1 MTETRSRFQP
11 FLAMLS
17 FLTRTFFKNKSV
29 YISYVI
35 CTIVVLISCL
45 LPGWLNLEETMTRF
59 LLTLPIITIF
69 LSIWIQSAAQ
79 TVFIFIDTQNEGLEI
94 LLLSKPI
101 KRYHVFWSRTLFLFA
116 FGLVIS
122 LLNLIFL
129 YIGLIQIQ
137 SILTEKEIL
146 NIIGGAFGG
155 QILLFLIVFSLTLL
169 ISMLISGKA
178 GRVLPN
184 LIFSFSYVLTSIIP
198 TFSALDTKNINPLE
212 KINMNFVNYL
222 NAPDNL
228 NNFKN
233 ELNEIVNPL
242 FNSIINEIKY
252 VDYKNLIE
260 AQDNYNQVETPYI
273 FSVGNSNTLVF
284 NNMYLY
290 TIEPQY
296 NDKNELINGAEL
308 KDHLIP
314 ININKDVND
323 LISDENREK
332 FAKTIFDSLYESLK
346 GKTIKGNSALIIF
359 NYINPLSAL
368 TSMTGFNLSFGMS
381 TFINQITLD
390 EYSYYNEIGVIKNS
404 SEHFNKDP
412 NSGVYYTNFN
422 TIKMNPAWALGTM
435 WSILAIL
442 LIGLSYYTY
451 ERRDFK

>member
-35 CTIVVLISCL
+35 CTIIVLISCL
-45 LPGWLNLEETMTRF
+45 LPGLLNLEETMTRF

-146 NIIGGAFGG
+146 NVIGGAFGG

-198 TFSALDTKNINPLE
+198 SFSALDTKNINPLE

-222 NAPDNL
+222 NASENNL
-228 NNFKN
+228 NNFKK
-233 ELNEIVNPL
+233 ELNESVNPQ
-242 FNSIINEIKY
+242 FNSVIDNIKY
-252 VDYKNLIE
+252 VDYKNLTK
-260 AQDNYNQVETPYI
+260 AKDNYNQVEAPYI
-273 FSVGNSNTLVF
+273 FSVVNSNTLVF
-284 NNMYLY
+284 DHIYLY
-290 TIEPQY
+290 TIKPQY
-296 NDKNELINGAEL
+296 DDKNELINGDEL
-308 KDHLIP
+308 EKHLIT
-314 ININKDVND
+314 INKDDNGD
-323 LISDENREK
+323 LINDEKKEK
-332 FAKTIFDSLYESLK
+332 FAKTIFSSLYESLE
-346 GKTIKGNSALIIF
+346 GKKIKGN
-359 NYINPLSAL
+359 
-368 TSMTGFNLSFGMS
+368 
-381 TFINQITLD
+381 
-390 EYSYYNEIGVIKNS
+390 KNK
-404 SEHFNKDP
+404 F
-412 NSGVYYTNFN
+412 
-422 TIKMNPAWALGTM
+422 PA
-435 WSILAIL
+435 
-442 LIGLSYYTY
+442 
-451 ERRDFK
+451 

>member
-45 LPGWLNLEETMTRF
+45 LPGLLNLEETMTRF

-184 LIFSFSYVLTSIIP
+184 IIFSFSYVLTSIIP

-222 NAPDNL
+222 NSSENNL
-228 NNFKN
+228 DNFKN
-233 ELNEIVNPL
+233 GLKTENANTS
-242 FNSIINEIKY
+242 FNSVIDEIQY
-252 VDYKNLIE
+252 VDYKNLTE
-260 AQDNYNQVETPYI
+260 AKDNYNQVEAPYI
-273 FSVGNSNTLVF
+273 FSVVNSNTLVF
-284 NNMYLY
+284 DHIYLY
-290 TIEPQY
+290 KAKPQY
-296 NDKNELINGAEL
+296 NDKNELTNGDEL
-308 KDHLIP
+308 KTIE
-314 ININKDVND
+314 INKDGNGD
-323 LISDENREK
+323 YLIIDKEK

-346 GKTIKGNSALIIF
+346 GKTIKGNNALIVF

-368 TSMTGFNLSFGMS
+368 TSMTGFNLSFSMS

-390 EYSYYNEIGVIKNS
+390 EYSNYNEIGVIKNS
-404 SEHFNKDP
+404 SEHFGQSN
-412 NSGVYYTNFN
+412 GVYYTNFN

>member
-69 LSIWIQSAAQ
+69 LSIWIQSSAQ

-184 LIFSFSYVLTSIIP
+184 IIFSFSYVLTSIIP

-212 KINMNFVNYL
+212 KINMHFVNYL
-222 NAPDNL
+222 NASENNL
-228 NNFKN
+228 NNFKT
-233 ELNEIVNPL
+233 ELNKSVNPL
-242 FNSIINEIKY
+242 LNSVIDISAIKY
-252 VDYKNLIE
+252 VDYKNLTE
-260 AQDNYNQVETPYI
+260 AKENYNQVETPYI
-273 FSVGNSNTLVF
+273 FSVVNSNTLVF
-284 NNMYLY
+284 NHIYLY
-290 TIEPQY
+290 KVKPQY
-296 NDKNELINGAEL
+296 NDKNELTNGDEL
-308 KDHLIP
+308 KTIE
-314 ININKDVND
+314 INKDGNGD
-323 LISDENREK
+323 YLIIDKEK

-346 GKTIKGNSALIIF
+346 
-359 NYINPLSAL
+359 
-368 TSMTGFNLSFGMS
+368 
-381 TFINQITLD
+381 
-390 EYSYYNEIGVIKNS
+390 
-404 SEHFNKDP
+404 
-412 NSGVYYTNFN
+412 
-422 TIKMNPAWALGTM
+422 
-435 WSILAIL
+435 
-442 LIGLSYYTY
+442 
-451 ERRDFK
+451 

>member
-35 CTIVVLISCL
+35 CTIIVLISCL

-129 YIGLIQIQ
+129 YIGLIQIE

-184 LIFSFSYVLTSIIP
+184 IIFSFSYVLTSIIP
-198 TFSALDTKNINPLE
+198 SFSALDTKNINPLE

-222 NAPDNL
+222 NSSENNL
-228 NNFKN
+228 DNFKN
-233 ELNEIVNPL
+233 GLKTENANTS
-242 FNSIINEIKY
+242 FNSVIDEIQY
-252 VDYKNLIE
+252 VDYKNLTE
-260 AQDNYNQVETPYI
+260 AQDNYNQVEAPYI
-273 FSVGNSNTLVF
+273 FSVVNSNTLVF
-284 NNMYLY
+284 DHIYLY
-290 TIEPQY
+290 KAKPQY

-359 NYINPLSAL
+359 N
-368 TSMTGFNLSFGMS
+368 
-381 TFINQITLD
+381 
-390 EYSYYNEIGVIKNS
+390 
-404 SEHFNKDP
+404 
-412 NSGVYYTNFN
+412 
-422 TIKMNPAWALGTM
+422 
-435 WSILAIL
+435 
-442 LIGLSYYTY
+442 
-451 ERRDFK
+451 

>member
-69 LSIWIQSAAQ
+69 LSIWIQSSAQ

-198 TFSALDTKNINPLE
+198 SFSALDTKNINPLE

-222 NAPDNL
+222 NASENNL
-228 NNFKN
+228 DNFKKG
-233 ELNEIVNPL
+233 LKGSVDSPFDPVIDEIQ
-242 FNSIINEIKY
+242 Y
-252 VDYKNLIE
+252 VDYKNLTE
-260 AQDNYNQVETPYI
+260 AKDNYNQVETPYI
-273 FSVGNSNTLVF
+273 FSVVNSNTLVF
-284 NNMYLY
+284 NHIYLY
-290 TIEPQY
+290 KIKPQY
-296 NDKNELINGAEL
+296 DDKNELINGDEL
-308 KDHLIP
+308 KNNLIQ
-314 ININKDVND
+314 INKDGKEV
-323 LISDENREK
+323 LISDWEQ
-332 FAKTIFDSLYESLK
+332 FSKTIFNSLYESLK
-346 GKTIKGNSALIIF
+346 GKTIKGNSALIVF

-368 TSMTGFNLSFGMS
+368 TSMTGFNLSFGIS

-404 SEHFNKDP
+404 SEHFKESN
-412 NSGVYYTNFN
+412 GVYYTNFN

>member
-35 CTIVVLISCL
+35 CTIIVLISCL

-69 LSIWIQSAAQ
+69 LSIWIQSSAQ

-184 LIFSFSYVLTSIIP
+184 IIFSFSYVLTSIIP

-222 NAPDNL
+222 NASENNL
-228 NNFKN
+228 DNFKEGLKTEN
-233 ELNEIVNPL
+233 VNTS
-242 FNSIINEIKY
+242 FNSVIDEIQY
-252 VDYKNLIE
+252 VDYKDLTE
-260 AQDNYNQVETPYI
+260 AKDNYNQVETPYI
-273 FSVGNSNTLVF
+273 FSVVNSNTLVF
-284 NNMYLY
+284 NHIYLY
-290 TIEPQY
+290 KVKPQY
-296 NDKNELINGAEL
+296 NDKNELTNGDEL
-308 KDHLIP
+308 KTIE
-314 ININKDVND
+314 INKDGNGD
-323 LISDENREK
+323 YLIIDKEK

-346 GKTIKGNSALIIF
+346 GKTIKGNNALIVF

-368 TSMTGFNLSFGMS
+368 TSMTGFNLSFGIS

-390 EYSYYNEIGVIKNS
+390 EYSNYNEIGVIKNS
-404 SEHFNKDP
+404 SEHFKESN
-412 NSGVYYTNFN
+412 GVYYTNFN

>member
-1 MTETRSRFQP
+1 MTETRVRFQP

-35 CTIVVLISCL
+35 CTIIVLISCL

-69 LSIWIQSAAQ
+69 LSIWIQSSAQ

-146 NIIGGAFGG
+146 NVIGGAFGG

-184 LIFSFSYVLTSIIP
+184 IIFSFSYVLTSIIP
-198 TFSALDTKNINPLE
+198 SFSALDTKNINPLE

-222 NAPDNL
+222 NSSENNL
-228 NNFKN
+228 DNFKN
-233 ELNEIVNPL
+233 GLKTENANTS
-242 FNSIINEIKY
+242 FNSVIDEIQY
-252 VDYKNLIE
+252 VDYKNLTE
-260 AQDNYNQVETPYI
+260 AQDNYNQVEAPYI
-273 FSVGNSNTLVF
+273 FSVVNSNTLVF
-284 NNMYLY
+284 DHIYLY
-290 TIEPQY
+290 KAKPQY
-296 NDKNELINGAEL
+296 NDKNELTNGDEL
-308 KDHLIP
+308 KTIE
-314 ININKDVND
+314 INKDGNGD
-323 LISDENREK
+323 YLIIDKEK

-346 GKTIKGNSALIIF
+346 GKTIKGNSALIVF

-368 TSMTGFNLSFGMS
+368 TSMTGFNLSFGIS

-390 EYSYYNEIGVIKNS
+390 EYSNYNKIGVIKNS
-404 SEHFNKDP
+404 SEHFKKSNE
-412 NSGVYYTNFN
+412 GVYYTNFN

>member
-35 CTIVVLISCL
+35 CTIIVLISCL
-45 LPGWLNLEETMTRF
+45 LPSLLNLEETMTRF
-59 LLTLPIITIF
+59 LLTLPITTIF

-184 LIFSFSYVLTSIIP
+184 IIFSFSYVLTSIIP
-198 TFSALDTKNINPLE
+198 TFSVLDTKNINPLE

-222 NAPDNL
+222 NASENNL

-233 ELNEIVNPL
+233 ELTKSVNPS
-242 FNSIINEIKY
+242 FIPIIDEIQY
-252 VDYKNLIE
+252 VDYKNLTE
-260 AQDNYNQVETPYI
+260 AKDNYNQVETPYI
-273 FSVGNSNTLVF
+273 FSVVNSNTLVF
-284 NNMYLY
+284 NHIYLY

-296 NDKNELINGAEL
+296 DDKNELINGDEL
-308 KDHLIP
+308 KNNLIQ
-314 ININKDVND
+314 INKDD
-323 LISDENREK
+323 KEGLISESGWEQ
-332 FAKTIFDSLYESLK
+332 FSKTIFNSLYESLK
-346 GKTIKGNSALIIF
+346 GKTIKGNSALIVF

-368 TSMTGFNLSFGMS
+368 TSMTGFNLSFGIS

-404 SEHFNKDP
+404 SEHFKESN
-412 NSGVYYTNFN
+412 GVYYTNFN

>member
-1 MTETRSRFQP
+1 MTETRAGFQP

-35 CTIVVLISCL
+35 CTIIVLISCL
-45 LPGWLNLEETMTRF
+45 LPGLLNLEETMTRF
-59 LLTLPIITIF
+59 LLTLPITTIF
-69 LSIWIQSAAQ
+69 LSIWIQCSAQ
-79 TVFIFIDTQNEGLEI
+79 TVFIFIDTQTEGLEI

-101 KRYHVFWSRTLFLFA
+101 KRYHVFWSRTLFLFV

-137 SILTEKEIL
+137 SSLTEKEIL

-184 LIFSFSYVLTSIIP
+184 IIFSFSYVLTSIIP
-198 TFSALDTKNINPLE
+198 TFSALDTKNTNPLE

-222 NAPDNL
+222 NASENNL
-228 NNFKN
+228 DNFKK
-233 ELNEIVNPL
+233 ELNESVNPS
-242 FNSIINEIKY
+242 FSSVIDNIKY
-252 VDYKNLIE
+252 VDYKNLTE
-260 AQDNYNQVETPYI
+260 DNYNQVETPYI
-273 FSVGNSNTLVF
+273 FSVVNSNTLVF
-284 NNMYLY
+284 NHIYLY

-296 NDKNELINGAEL
+296 NDKNELINGNEL
-308 KDHLIP
+308 KKNLIQ
-314 ININKDVND
+314 INKDGKEV
-323 LISDENREK
+323 LISDWEQ
-332 FAKTIFDSLYESLK
+332 FSKTIFNSLYESLK
-346 GKTIKGNSALIIF
+346 GKTIKGNSALILF

-368 TSMTGFNLSFGMS
+368 TSMTGFNLSFGIS

-404 SEHFNKDP
+404 SEHFKESN
-412 NSGVYYTNFN
+412 GVYYTNFN

>member
-45 LPGWLNLEETMTRF
+45 LPGLLNLEETMTRF

-69 LSIWIQSAAQ
+69 LSIWIQSSAQ

-184 LIFSFSYVLTSIIP
+184 IIFSFSYVLTSIIP

-212 KINMNFVNYL
+212 KINMHFVNYL
-222 NAPDNL
+222 NASENNL
-228 NNFKN
+228 NNFKT
-233 ELNEIVNPL
+233 ELNKSVNPL
-242 FNSIINEIKY
+242 LNSVIDISAIKY
-252 VDYKNLIE
+252 VDYKNLTE
-260 AQDNYNQVETPYI
+260 AKENYNQVETPYI
-273 FSVGNSNTLVF
+273 FSVVNSNTLVF
-284 NNMYLY
+284 NHIYLY

-296 NDKNELINGAEL
+296 DDKNELINGDEL
-308 KDHLIP
+308 KNNLIE
-314 ININKDVND
+314 INKDDKKV
-323 LISDENREK
+323 LISDWEQ
-332 FAKTIFDSLYESLK
+332 FSKTIFDSLYESLED
-346 GKTIKGNSALIIF
+346 KTIKGNSALIIF

-368 TSMTGFNLSFGMS
+368 TSMTGFNLSFGIS

-390 EYSYYNEIGVIKNS
+390 EYSNYNKIGVIKNS
-404 SEHFNKDP
+404 SEHFKESN
-412 NSGVYYTNFN
+412 GVYYTNFN

>member
-35 CTIVVLISCL
+35 CTIIVLISCL
-45 LPGWLNLEETMTRF
+45 LPSLLNLEETMTRF
-59 LLTLPIITIF
+59 LLTLPITTIF

-222 NAPDNL
+222 NASENNL
-228 NNFKN
+228 DNFKKG
-233 ELNEIVNPL
+233 LKGSVDSPFDPVIDEIQ
-242 FNSIINEIKY
+242 Y
-252 VDYKNLIE
+252 VDYKNLTE
-260 AQDNYNQVETPYI
+260 AKDNYNQVETPYI
-273 FSVGNSNTLVF
+273 FSVVNSNTLVF
-284 NNMYLY
+284 NHIYLY
-290 TIEPQY
+290 KIKPQY
-296 NDKNELINGAEL
+296 DDKNELINGDEL
-308 KDHLIP
+308 KNNLIQ
-314 ININKDVND
+314 INKDGKEG
-323 LISDENREK
+323 LISDWNQ
-332 FAKTIFDSLYESLK
+332 FSNTIFDSLYESLK
-346 GKTIKGNSALIIF
+346 GKTIKGNSALIVF

-368 TSMTGFNLSFGMS
+368 TSMTGFNLSFGIS

-390 EYSYYNEIGVIKNS
+390 EYSYYNEIGIIKNS
-404 SEHFNKDP
+404 SEHFKESN
-412 NSGVYYTNFN
+412 GVYYTNFN

>member
-69 LSIWIQSAAQ
+69 LSIWIQSSAQ

-184 LIFSFSYVLTSIIP
+184 IIFSFSYVLTSIIP

-222 NAPDNL
+222 NASENNL
-228 NNFKN
+228 DNFK
-233 ELNEIVNPL
+233 EGLKKEDANPS
-242 FNSIINEIKY
+242 FNSVIDEIQY
-252 VDYKNLIE
+252 VDYKDLTE
-260 AQDNYNQVETPYI
+260 AKDNYNQVETPYI
-273 FSVGNSNTLVF
+273 FSVVNSNTLVF
-284 NNMYLY
+284 NHIYLY
-290 TIEPQY
+290 KVKPQY
-296 NDKNELINGAEL
+296 NDKNELTNGDEL
-308 KDHLIP
+308 KTIE
-314 ININKDVND
+314 INKDGNGD
-323 LISDENREK
+323 YLIIDKEK

-346 GKTIKGNSALIIF
+346 GKTIKGNNALIVF

-368 TSMTGFNLSFGMS
+368 TSMTGFNLSFSMS

-390 EYSYYNEIGVIKNS
+390 EYSNYNEIGVIKNS
-404 SEHFNKDP
+404 SEHFKESN
-412 NSGVYYTNFN
+412 GVYYTNFN